1 MISGETKNLINNYNV
16 GLAFDAGNEDELI
29 KSLDEIA
36 FEQGTSNIRK
46 LETMQNL
53 LYQYEQIQTH
63 RSMAESFKSS
73 KHTNAEEEYFKEGF
87 RR

>member
-1 MISGETKNLINNYNV
+1 MSMELSMINAIEK
-16 GLAFDAGNEDELI
+16 DLI

-36 FEQGTSNIRK
+36 FEEGTSNISK
-46 LETMQNL
+46 LESMQNL
-53 LYQYEQIQTH
+53 LYQYDQILTH
-63 RSMAESFKSS
+63 RSMQESFKSS

>member
-1 MISGETKNLINNYNV
+1 MSMEL
-16 GLAFDAGNEDELI
+16 ELI

-36 FEQGTSNIRK
+36 FEEGTNNISK
-46 LETMQNL
+46 LQAMQNL
-53 LYQYEQIQTH
+53 LYQYDQIQTH
-63 RSMAESFKSS
+63 RSMQESFKAS

>member
-1 MISGETKNLINNYNV
+1 MSMES
-16 GLAFDAGNEDELI
+16 ELI

-36 FEQGTSNIRK
+36 FEQGTSDTKK
-46 LETMQNL
+46 LESMQNL
-53 LYQYEQIQTH
+53 LYQYDQIQTH
-63 RSMAESFKSS
+63 RSMQESFKSS